1 MEKKVWSK
9 VVQHTM
15 NEIQIPNILSSLQV
29 VDYNLLQRAHDSIH
43 EFIYIAPFCLP
54 EGYSWHSKSAFLTYH
69 YVACDQAHRSFLEA
83 LAGYYNVANIVLRS
97 VLELVIKGALW
108 ECLAHRKFRENAKV
122 IEKEARVKIGESR
135 RTILDWLN
143 GIIQLKPEIEDELEE
158 ISAGIFDKITPLFK
172 DPELEKLVIVLKP
185 RVVIN
190 QLSAW
195 KILDPYKQDEVYKI
209 YKKLSQEVHVI
220 PNKMDVGRRLLRKKR
235 IFEVEIIP
243 GELEEY
249 LKVLH
254 RIMDIAIVIELNVL
268 SDWITQLKDKTSL
281 KERLQALADLELEGG
296 FKKLLELIEYEG

>member
-143 GIIQLKPEIEDELEE
+143 GIIQLKPEIEDELEK
-158 ISAGIFDKITPLFK
+158 ISAGIFDKIAPLFEN
-172 DPELEKLVIVLKP
+172 PELEKLVIALKP
-185 RVVIN
+185 KVVIS

-195 KILDPYKQDEVYKI
+195 KILDPYQQCEVYEI

-220 PNKMDVGRRLLRKKR
+220 PDKTDIGRRLLREKE
-235 IFEVEIIP
+235 IFETGVILE
-243 GELEEY
+243 ELEDF
-249 LKVLH
+249 LKTLH
-254 RIMDIAIVIELNVL
+254 RVMDISIVIELNIL
-268 SDWITQLKDKTSL
+268 SDWIARVKDKTRL
-281 KERLQALADLELEGG
+281 KERLCVLMELELENA
-296 FKKLLELIEYEG
+296 FKKLSELVE